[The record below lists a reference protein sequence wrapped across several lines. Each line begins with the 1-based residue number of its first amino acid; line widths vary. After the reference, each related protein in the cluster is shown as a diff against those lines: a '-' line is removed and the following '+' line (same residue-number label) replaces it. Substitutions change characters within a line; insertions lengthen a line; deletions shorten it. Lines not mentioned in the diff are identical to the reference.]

1 MNVLNKLT
9 KKNLLLNK
17 KRTIVT
23 IIGIMLS
30 TALVCAVAGLVTS
43 AQQTF
48 VNLIKNT
55 DGDYHISF
63 SNVPQEQQKYIIQN
77 NAVDSYYT
85 TKELGYSKFESIQNE
100 DKPYIYVVAMNENAF
115 EKGAYKLIEGRMAQN
130 ENEIVIPQ
138 HLIDNGRV
146 KINVGDKITLNI
158 GTRELMDGSKLNQK
172 NPYLASSSK
181 EYIYQETGKAGD
193 NEDYEEQIVDGQTKE
208 YTVVGIMK
216 RTNTGLEPYSAPGYT
231 AVTYS
236 NDEKNADGT
245 DKITSM
251 GTKLNTNAS
260 NEILSAEENEKS
272 VTADATIK
280 NSQTANFYVTLK
292 NPKEYENVKN
302 QIKNTI
308 EAETKNEIE
317 VEVNSDL
324 LRFEGVLSESTLG
337 VLYGIASVIIVIIIV
352 SSVFVIRNS
361 FSISVSEK
369 TKQYGMLAS
378 VGATKK
384 QIKRSVLLEGL
395 YIGIIAIPLGILLG
409 IVAIIILLW
418 IVNLLI
424 GDMMEGTEFVY
435 NVPGMAI
442 LISVVISGITIFLSC
457 LIPAIKASKIPPIEA
472 IRGTDD
478 IKIKTR
484 KIKTSK
490 LTKKLFGIGG
500 VIASKNLKRNRKK
513 YRTTVVSL
521 VVSISIFIAL
531 SSFLTYGQMMTGS
544 YYTDLSYNIAVNGGN
559 EALYEK
565 IATWSG
571 INSYSYSY
579 QTSAE
584 IDVNK
589 YGTDF
594 AKEELENKKQIY
606 EEDFP
611 ENVGKYEY
619 NTLGLTIVMV
629 NNDYFKSYVKSLGM
643 NEKDYSNIAIL
654 GDDMMHYLGQGK
666 SKVEH
671 YFNVK
676 AGESMEVTMDDE
688 QKQIKI
694 SKITTERPMG
704 YESCYTEGGY
714 LFVSE
719 DYPVVTKDKSELNS
733 GNLCI
738 DAQKPS
744 EIENKLTDLK
754 KEGEDFED
762 IMITNLAE
770 YADQQKRII
779 ILVSIFLYG
788 FIAVITLIGVTNIFN
803 TITTNMILRSKEFAN
818 LKSIGMTTKEFN
830 KMIRLESVMYGT
842 KSLLIGIPI
851 GLLGSYEIFKSFT
864 NSIDFGF
871 IIPWQAIIISVIFV
885 FIIVGLTMKYSLNKI
900 NKQNI
905 IETIRQDN
913 I

>member
-48 VNLIKNT
+48 VNLIKNS

-63 SNVPQEQQKYIIQN
+63 SNVPQEQQKYITQN

-85 TKELGYSKFESIQNE
+85 TKELGYSEFESIQNE
-100 DKPYIYVVAMNENAF
+100 DKPYIYVVSMNEKAF

-146 KINVGDKITLNI
+146 KINVGDKITLNV

-193 NEDYEEQIVDGQTKE
+193 NEDYEEQIVDGQEKE

-216 RTNTGLEPYSAPGYT
+216 RPNTGLEPYSAPGYT

-236 NDEKNADGT
+236 NEGGNIGNT
-245 DKITSM
+245 DKKVSKTS
-251 GTKLNTNAS
+251 
-260 NEILSAEENEKS
+260 
-272 VTADATIK
+272 
-280 NSQTANFYVTLK
+280 NFYVTLK

-317 VEVNSDL
+317 VEVNADL
-324 LRFEGVLSESTLG
+324 LRFEGVLNESTLG
-337 VLYGIASVIIVIIIV
+337 VLYGIASVIIVIIVV

-544 YYTDLSYNIAVNGGN
+544 YYTDLNYNIAVNGGN
-559 EALYEK
+559 ETLYEK
-565 IATWSG
+565 VATWSG

-629 NNDYFKSYVKSLGM
+629 NKDYFKSYVKSLGM

-704 YESCYTEGGY
+704 YEGCYTEGGY

>member
-48 VNLIKNT
+48 VNLIKNS
-55 DGDYHISF
+55 DGDYHISL
-63 SNVPQEQQKYIIQN
+63 SNVPQEQQKYITQN

-85 TKELGYSKFESIQNE
+85 TKELGYSEFESIQNE
-100 DKPYIYVVAMNENAF
+100 DKPYIYVVSMNENAF
-115 EKGAYKLIEGRMAQN
+115 EKGAYKLTEGRMAQN

-146 KINVGDKITLNI
+146 KINVGDKITLNV

-193 NEDYEEQIVDGQTKE
+193 NEDYEEQIVDGQKKE

-216 RTNTGLEPYSAPGYT
+216 RPNTGLEPYSAPGYT

-236 NDEKNADGT
+236 NEGGNIGNT
-245 DKITSM
+245 DKKVSKTS
-251 GTKLNTNAS
+251 
-260 NEILSAEENEKS
+260 
-272 VTADATIK
+272 
-280 NSQTANFYVTLK
+280 NFYVTLK

-513 YRTTVVSL
+513 YRTTIVSL

-544 YYTDLSYNIAVNGGN
+544 YYTDLNYNIAVNGGN

-584 IDVNK
+584 IDANK

-676 AGESMEVTMDDE
+676 AGDSMEVTMDDE

-719 DYPVVTKDKSELNS
+719 DYPVVTKDRSELNS

-830 KMIRLESVMYGT
+830 KMIKLESIMYGA

>member
-48 VNLIKNT
+48 VNLIKNS

-63 SNVPQEQQKYIIQN
+63 SNVPQEQQKYITQN

-85 TKELGYSKFESIQNE
+85 TKELGYSEFESIQNE
-100 DKPYIYVVAMNENAF
+100 DKPYIYVVSMNENAF
-115 EKGAYKLIEGRMAQN
+115 EKGAYKLTEGRMAQN

-146 KINVGDKITLNI
+146 KINVGDKITLNV

-193 NEDYEEQIVDGQTKE
+193 NEDYEEQIVDGQKKE

-216 RTNTGLEPYSAPGYT
+216 RPNTGLEPYSAPGYT

-236 NDEKNADGT
+236 NEGGNIGNT
-245 DKITSM
+245 DKKVSKTS
-251 GTKLNTNAS
+251 
-260 NEILSAEENEKS
+260 
-272 VTADATIK
+272 
-280 NSQTANFYVTLK
+280 NFYVTLK

-579 QTSAE
+579 QTSAV

>member
-48 VNLIKNT
+48 VNLIKNS

-115 EKGAYKLIEGRMAQN
+115 EKGAYKLAEGRMAQN

-146 KINVGDKITLNI
+146 KINVGDKITLNV

-193 NEDYEEQIVDGQTKE
+193 SEDYEEQIVDGQTKE

-216 RTNTGLEPYSAPGYT
+216 RPNTGLEPYSAPGYT
-231 AVTYS
+231 AVTYL
-236 NDEKNADGT
+236 NEGGNIGNT
-245 DKITSM
+245 DKKVSKTF
-251 GTKLNTNAS
+251 
-260 NEILSAEENEKS
+260 
-272 VTADATIK
+272 
-280 NSQTANFYVTLK
+280 NFYVTLK
-292 NPKEYENVKN
+292 NPKEYENVMN

-308 EAETKNEIE
+308 ETENESEIE
-317 VEVNSDL
+317 VEANVDL

-337 VLYGIASVIIVIIIV
+337 VLYGIASVIIVIIVV

-544 YYTDLSYNIAVNGGN
+544 YYTDLNYNITVHGGN

-611 ENVGKYEY
+611 EDVGKYEY

-654 GDDMMHYLGQGK
+654 GDDMIHYLGQGK

-676 AGESMEVTMDDE
+676 AGDSMEVTMDDE

-733 GNLCI
+733 GSLCI

-754 KEGEDFED
+754 KESEEFEN
-762 IMITNLAE
+762 IMVTNLAE
-770 YADQQKRII
+770 YADQEKRII

-830 KMIRLESVMYGT
+830 KMIKLESIMYGA

-851 GLLGSYEIFKSFT
+851 GLFGSYEIFKSFT

-871 IIPWQAIIISVIFV
+871 IIPWQAIIISVVFV

>member
-17 KRTIVT
+17 KRTVVT

-63 SNVPQEQQKYIIQN
+63 SNVPQEQQKYITQN

-85 TKELGYSKFESIQNE
+85 TKELGYSRFESIQNE
-100 DKPYIYVVAMNENAF
+100 DKPYIYVVSMNENAF

-146 KINVGDKITLNI
+146 KINVGDKITLNV
-158 GTRELMDGSKLNQK
+158 GTRKLMDGSKLNQK

-216 RTNTGLEPYSAPGYT
+216 RPNTGVEPYTAPGYT

-236 NDEKNADGT
+236 NDDKNVGNAEKTVLAN
-245 DKITSM
+245 
-251 GTKLNTNAS
+251 TK
-260 NEILSAEENEKS
+260 SA
-272 VTADATIK
+272 TTI
-280 NSQTANFYVTLK
+280 ANFYVTLK
-292 NPKEYENVKN
+292 NPKEYENVMN

-308 EAETKNEIE
+308 ETENESEIE
-317 VEVNSDL
+317 VEANVDL

-337 VLYGIASVIIVIIIV
+337 VLYGIASVIIVIIVV

-544 YYTDLSYNIAVNGGN
+544 YYTDLNYNITVHGGN

-611 ENVGKYEY
+611 EDVGKYEY

-654 GDDMMHYLGQGK
+654 GDDMIHYLGQGK

-676 AGESMEVTMDDE
+676 AGDSMEVTMDDE

-733 GNLCI
+733 GSLCI

-754 KEGEDFED
+754 KESEEFEN
-762 IMITNLAE
+762 IMVTNLAE
-770 YADQQKRII
+770 YADQEKRII

-830 KMIRLESVMYGT
+830 KMIKLESIMYGA

-851 GLLGSYEIFKSFT
+851 GLFGSYEIFKSFT

-871 IIPWQAIIISVIFV
+871 IVPWQAIIISVIFV

>member
-48 VNLIKNT
+48 VNLIKNS

-115 EKGAYKLIEGRMAQN
+115 EKGAYKLAEGRMAQN

-146 KINVGDKITLNI
+146 KINVGDKITLNV

-193 NEDYEEQIVDGQTKE
+193 NEDYEEQIVDGQKKE

-216 RTNTGLEPYSAPGYT
+216 RPGVEPYSAPGYT

-236 NDEKNADGT
+236 NEEKIAGGT
-245 DKITSM
+245 EKITST
-251 GTKLNTNAS
+251 GTKLNTNTS
-260 NEILSAEENEKS
+260 DETLLTGENVKS
-272 VTADATIK
+272 DTANTTTKATAI
-280 NSQTANFYVTLK
+280 ANFYVTLK
-292 NPKEYENVKN
+292 NPKEYENVMN

-308 EAETKNEIE
+308 EAETDSEIE
-317 VEVNSDL
+317 VDINKDL

-337 VLYGIASVIIVIIIV
+337 VLYGIASVIIVIIVV

-457 LIPAIKASKIPPIEA
+457 LIPAIKASRIPPIEA

-544 YYTDLSYNIAVNGGN
+544 YYTDLSYNIAINGGN
-559 EALYEK
+559 ETLYEK
-565 IATWSG
+565 VATWSG
-571 INSYSYSY
+571 IKSYSYSY

-611 ENVGKYEY
+611 EDVGKYEY

-676 AGESMEVTMDDE
+676 AGDSMEVTMDDE

-719 DYPVVTKDKSELNS
+719 DYSVVTKDKSELNS
-733 GNLCI
+733 GSLCI

-754 KEGEDFED
+754 KEGEEFED

-830 KMIRLESVMYGT
+830 KMIKLESIMYGA

-851 GLLGSYEIFKSFT
+851 GLFGSYEIFKSFT

-871 IIPWQAIIISVIFV
+871 IVPWQAIIISVVFV

>member
-17 KRTIVT
+17 KRTVVT

-48 VNLIKNT
+48 VNLIKNS

-63 SNVPQEQQKYIIQN
+63 SNVPQEQQKYITQN

-85 TKELGYSKFESIQNE
+85 TKELGYSEFESIQNE
-100 DKPYIYVVAMNENAF
+100 DKPYIYVVSMNENAF

-146 KINVGDKITLNI
+146 KINVGDKITLNV

-193 NEDYEEQIVDGQTKE
+193 NEDYEEQIVDGQKKE

-216 RTNTGLEPYSAPGYT
+216 RPNTGLEPYSAPGYT

-245 DKITSM
+245 DKITSI

-317 VEVNSDL
+317 VEVNADL

>member
-63 SNVPQEQQKYIIQN
+63 SNVPQEQQKYITQN
-77 NAVDSYYT
+77 NAVDSYYV

-100 DKPYIYVVAMNENAF
+100 DKPYIYVVSMNENAF

-146 KINVGDKITLNI
+146 KINVGDKITLNV

-193 NEDYEEQIVDGQTKE
+193 SEDYEEQIVDGQTKE

-216 RTNTGLEPYSAPGYT
+216 RPNTGLEPYSAPGYT
-231 AVTYS
+231 AVTYL
-236 NDEKNADGT
+236 NEGGNIGNT
-245 DKITSM
+245 DKKVSKTF
-251 GTKLNTNAS
+251 
-260 NEILSAEENEKS
+260 
-272 VTADATIK
+272 
-280 NSQTANFYVTLK
+280 NFYVTLK
-292 NPKEYENVKN
+292 NPKEYENVMN

-308 EAETKNEIE
+308 ETENESEIE
-317 VEVNSDL
+317 VEANVDL

-337 VLYGIASVIIVIIIV
+337 VLYGIASVIIVIIVV

-544 YYTDLSYNIAVNGGN
+544 YYTDLNYNITVHGGN

-629 NNDYFKSYVKSLGM
+629 NNDYFKSYVKRLGM

-733 GNLCI
+733 GSLCI

-754 KEGEDFED
+754 KESEEFEN
-762 IMITNLAE
+762 IMVTNLAE
-770 YADQQKRII
+770 YADQEKRII

-830 KMIRLESVMYGT
+830 KMIKLESIMYGA

-851 GLLGSYEIFKSFT
+851 GLFGSYEIFKSFT

-871 IIPWQAIIISVIFV
+871 IVPWQAIIISVVFV

>member
-17 KRTIVT
+17 KRTVVT

-48 VNLIKNT
+48 VNIIKNT

-115 EKGAYKLIEGRMAQN
+115 DKGAYKLTEGRMAQN

-138 HLIDNGRV
+138 HLIDNGRA
-146 KINVGDKITLNI
+146 KINVGDKITLNV

-181 EYIYQETGKAGD
+181 EYIYQETGKAVD
-193 NEDYEEQIVDGQTKE
+193 NEDYEEQIVNGQKKE

-216 RTNTGLEPYSAPGYT
+216 RPGVEPYSAPGYT

-236 NDEKNADGT
+236 NDGKNVGNAEKTVLAN
-245 DKITSM
+245 
-251 GTKLNTNAS
+251 TK
-260 NEILSAEENEKS
+260 SA
-272 VTADATIK
+272 TTI
-280 NSQTANFYVTLK
+280 ANFYVTLK

-418 IVNLLI
+418 IVNLLLV
-424 GDMMEGTEFVY
+424 DMMEGTSFVY
-435 NVPGMAI
+435 DVPVAAI
-442 LISVVISGITIFLSC
+442 LISIAISTVTIFLSC

-611 ENVGKYEY
+611 EDVGKYEY

-719 DYPVVTKDKSELNS
+719 DYSVVTKDKSELNS

-830 KMIRLESVMYGT
+830 KMIKLESIMYGA

>member
-17 KRTIVT
+17 KRTVVT

-48 VNLIKNT
+48 VNLIKNS

-63 SNVPQEQQKYIIQN
+63 SNVPQEQQKYITQN

-146 KINVGDKITLNI
+146 KINVGDKITLNV

-236 NDEKNADGT
+236 NEGGNIGNT
-245 DKITSM
+245 DKKVSKTS
-251 GTKLNTNAS
+251 
-260 NEILSAEENEKS
+260 
-272 VTADATIK
+272 
-280 NSQTANFYVTLK
+280 NFYVTLK

-317 VEVNSDL
+317 VEVNADL
-324 LRFEGVLSESTLG
+324 LRFEGVLSESILG
-337 VLYGIASVIIVIIIV
+337 VLYRIAGVIIVIIVV

-395 YIGIIAIPLGILLG
+395 YIGIVAIPLGILLG

-418 IVNLLI
+418 IVNLLM

-500 VIASKNLKRNRKK
+500 VIARKNLKRNRKK

-611 ENVGKYEY
+611 EDVGKYEY

-754 KEGEDFED
+754 KESEEFEN
-762 IMITNLAE
+762 IMVTNLAE

-830 KMIRLESVMYGT
+830 KMIKLESIMYGA

-851 GLLGSYEIFKSFT
+851 GLLGSYAIFKSFT

>member
-17 KRTIVT
+17 KRTVVT

-48 VNLIKNT
+48 VNLIKNN

-77 NAVDSYYT
+77 NAVDSYYV

-100 DKPYIYVVAMNENAF
+100 DKPYIYVVSMNENAF

-146 KINVGDKITLNI
+146 KINVGDKITLNV

-193 NEDYEEQIVDGQTKE
+193 NEDYEEQIVDGQKKE
-208 YTVVGIMK
+208 YTVVGIMQ
-216 RTNTGLEPYSAPGYT
+216 RPNTGVEPYTAPGYT

-245 DKITSM
+245 DKITSI

-292 NPKEYENVKN
+292 NPKEYENVIN
-302 QIKNTI
+302 QIKNTM
-308 EAETKNEIE
+308 EAETDSEIE
-317 VEVNSDL
+317 VYINEDL

-395 YIGIIAIPLGILLG
+395 YIGIVAIPLGILLG

-500 VIASKNLKRNRKK
+500 VIARKNLKRNRK
-513 YRTTVVSL
+513 
-521 VVSISIFIAL
+521 
-531 SSFLTYGQMMTGS
+531 
-544 YYTDLSYNIAVNGGN
+544 
-559 EALYEK
+559 
-565 IATWSG
+565 
-571 INSYSYSY
+571 
-579 QTSAE
+579 
-584 IDVNK
+584 
-589 YGTDF
+589 
-594 AKEELENKKQIY
+594 
-606 EEDFP
+606 
-611 ENVGKYEY
+611 
-619 NTLGLTIVMV
+619 NT
-629 NNDYFKSYVKSLGM
+629 
-643 NEKDYSNIAIL
+643 
-654 GDDMMHYLGQGK
+654 
-666 SKVEH
+666 
-671 YFNVK
+671 
-676 AGESMEVTMDDE
+676 E
-688 QKQIKI
+688 QQ
-694 SKITTERPMG
+694 
-704 YESCYTEGGY
+704 
-714 LFVSE
+714 
-719 DYPVVTKDKSELNS
+719 
-733 GNLCI
+733 
-738 DAQKPS
+738 
-744 EIENKLTDLK
+744 
-754 KEGEDFED
+754 
-762 IMITNLAE
+762 
-770 YADQQKRII
+770 
-779 ILVSIFLYG
+779 
-788 FIAVITLIGVTNIFN
+788 
-803 TITTNMILRSKEFAN
+803 
-818 LKSIGMTTKEFN
+818 
-830 KMIRLESVMYGT
+830 
-842 KSLLIGIPI
+842 
-851 GLLGSYEIFKSFT
+851 
-864 NSIDFGF
+864 
-871 IIPWQAIIISVIFV
+871 
-885 FIIVGLTMKYSLNKI
+885 
-900 NKQNI
+900 
-905 IETIRQDN
+905 
-913 I
+913 

>member
-17 KRTIVT
+17 KRTVVT

-77 NAVDSYYT
+77 NAVDSYYV

-100 DKPYIYVVAMNENAF
+100 DKPYIYVVSMNENAF

-146 KINVGDKITLNI
+146 KINVGDKITLNV

-193 NEDYEEQIVDGQTKE
+193 NEDYEEQIVDGQEKE

-216 RTNTGLEPYSAPGYT
+216 RPNTGLEPYSAPGYT

-236 NDEKNADGT
+236 NEGGNIGNT
-245 DKITSM
+245 DKKVS
-251 GTKLNTNAS
+251 K
-260 NEILSAEENEKS
+260 
-272 VTADATIK
+272 
-280 NSQTANFYVTLK
+280 TANFYVTQK
-292 NPKEYENVKN
+292 NPKEYENVIN
-302 QIKNTI
+302 QIKNTM
-308 EAETKNEIE
+308 EAETDSEIE
-317 VEVNSDL
+317 VDINEDL

-395 YIGIIAIPLGILLG
+395 YIGIVAIPLGILLG

-500 VIASKNLKRNRKK
+500 VIARKNLKRNRKK

-565 IATWSG
+565 VATWSG
-571 INSYSYSY
+571 IKSYSYSY

-676 AGESMEVTMDDE
+676 AGEVMEATMDDE

-719 DYPVVTKDKSELNS
+719 DYPVVTKDRSELNS
-733 GNLCI
+733 GSLCI

-754 KEGEDFED
+754 KESEEFEN
-762 IMITNLAE
+762 IMVTNLAE
-770 YADQQKRII
+770 YADQQRRII

-830 KMIRLESVMYGT
+830 KMIKLESIMYGA

-851 GLLGSYEIFKSFT
+851 GLLGSYAIFKSFT

-871 IIPWQAIIISVIFV
+871 IVPWQAIIISVIFV

>member
-63 SNVPQEQQKYIIQN
+63 SNVPQEQQKYITQN
-77 NAVDSYYT
+77 NAVDSYYV

-100 DKPYIYVVAMNENAF
+100 DKPYIYVVSMNENAF

-146 KINVGDKITLNI
+146 KINVGDKITLNV

-193 NEDYEEQIVDGQTKE
+193 SEDYEEQIVDGQTKE

-216 RTNTGLEPYSAPGYT
+216 RPNTGLEPYSAPGYT

-236 NDEKNADGT
+236 NEGGNIGNT
-245 DKITSM
+245 DKKVSKTF
-251 GTKLNTNAS
+251 
-260 NEILSAEENEKS
+260 
-272 VTADATIK
+272 
-280 NSQTANFYVTLK
+280 NFYVTLK
-292 NPKEYENVKN
+292 NPKEYENVMN

-308 EAETKNEIE
+308 ETENESEIE
-317 VEVNSDL
+317 VEANVDL

-337 VLYGIASVIIVIIIV
+337 VLYGIASVIIVIIVV

-544 YYTDLSYNIAVNGGN
+544 YYTDLNYNITVHGGN

-611 ENVGKYEY
+611 EDVGKYEY

-654 GDDMMHYLGQGK
+654 GDDMIHYLGQGK

-676 AGESMEVTMDDE
+676 AGDSMEVTMDDE

-733 GNLCI
+733 GSLCI

-754 KEGEDFED
+754 KESEEFEN
-762 IMITNLAE
+762 IMVTNLAE
-770 YADQQKRII
+770 YADQEKRII

-830 KMIRLESVMYGT
+830 KMIKLESIMYGA

-851 GLLGSYEIFKSFT
+851 GLFGSYEIFKSFT

-871 IIPWQAIIISVIFV
+871 IVPWQAIIISVVFV

>member
-17 KRTIVT
+17 KRTVVT

-77 NAVDSYYT
+77 NAVDSYYV

-146 KINVGDKITLNI
+146 KINVGDKITLNV

-193 NEDYEEQIVDGQTKE
+193 NEDYEEQIVNGQKKE

-216 RTNTGLEPYSAPGYT
+216 RPGVEPYSAPGYT

-236 NDEKNADGT
+236 NDGKNVGNAEKTVLAN
-245 DKITSM
+245 
-251 GTKLNTNAS
+251 TK
-260 NEILSAEENEKS
+260 SA
-272 VTADATIK
+272 TTI
-280 NSQTANFYVTLK
+280 ANFYVTLK

-317 VEVNSDL
+317 VEVNADL
-324 LRFEGVLSESTLG
+324 LRFEGVLSESILG
-337 VLYGIASVIIVIIIV
+337 VLYRIAGVIIVIIVV

-384 QIKRSVLLEGL
+384 QIKRSVLQEGL
-395 YIGIIAIPLGILLG
+395 YIGIVAIPLGILLG

-418 IVNLLI
+418 IVNLLM
-424 GDMMEGTEFVY
+424 GDMKEGTEFVY

-478 IKIKTR
+478 IKIKAR
-484 KIKTSK
+484 KVKTSK

-544 YYTDLSYNIAVNGGN
+544 YYTDLSYNIAINGGN
-559 EALYEK
+559 ETLYEK
-565 IATWSG
+565 VATWSG
-571 INSYSYSY
+571 IKSYSYSY

-611 ENVGKYEY
+611 EDVGKYEY

-654 GDDMMHYLGQGK
+654 GDDMIHYLGQGK

-676 AGESMEVTMDDE
+676 AGDSMEVTMDNE

-719 DYPVVTKDKSELNS
+719 DYPIVTKDKSELNS

-754 KEGEDFED
+754 KEGEEFED

-830 KMIRLESVMYGT
+830 KMIKLESIMYGT

-851 GLLGSYEIFKSFT
+851 GLFGSYEIFKSFT

-871 IIPWQAIIISVIFV
+871 IVPWQAIIISVVFV

>member
-63 SNVPQEQQKYIIQN
+63 SNVPQEQQKYITQN

-85 TKELGYSKFESIQNE
+85 TKELGYSRFESIQNE
-100 DKPYIYVVAMNENAF
+100 DKPYIYVVSMNENAF

-146 KINVGDKITLNI
+146 KINVGDKITLNV
-158 GTRELMDGSKLNQK
+158 GTRKLMDGSKLNQK

-216 RTNTGLEPYSAPGYT
+216 RPNTGVEPYTAPGYT

-236 NDEKNADGT
+236 NDDKNVGNAEKTVLAN
-245 DKITSM
+245 
-251 GTKLNTNAS
+251 TK
-260 NEILSAEENEKS
+260 SA
-272 VTADATIK
+272 TTI
-280 NSQTANFYVTLK
+280 ANFYVTLK

-317 VEVNSDL
+317 VEVNADL

-337 VLYGIASVIIVIIIV
+337 VLYGIASVIIVIIVV

-424 GDMMEGTEFVY
+424 GNMMEGTEFVY

-478 IKIKTR
+478 IKIKAR
-484 KIKTSK
+484 KVKTSK

-544 YYTDLSYNIAVNGGN
+544 YYTDLNYNIAVNGGN
-559 EALYEK
+559 EALYAK
-565 IATWSG
+565 VATWSG

-584 IDVNK
+584 IDANK

-606 EEDFP
+606 EKDFP
-611 ENVGKYEY
+611 EDVGKYED
-619 NTLGLTIVMV
+619 NTLGLTIIMF
-629 NNDYFKSYVKSLGM
+629 NKDYFKSYVKSLGM

-654 GDDMMHYLGQGK
+654 GDDMMHYVGKGK

-676 AGESMEVTMDDE
+676 AGEVMEATMDDE

-704 YESCYTEGGY
+704 YESCYTKGGY

-719 DYPVVTKDKSELNS
+719 DYPLVTKDKSELNS

-738 DAQKPS
+738 EAQKPS

-754 KEGEDFED
+754 KESEEFEN
-762 IMITNLAE
+762 IMVTNLAE
-770 YADQQKRII
+770 YADQEKRII

-830 KMIRLESVMYGT
+830 KMIKLESIMYGT

-851 GLLGSYEIFKSFT
+851 GLFGSYEIFKSFT

-871 IIPWQAIIISVIFV
+871 IVPWQAIIISVVFV

>member
-48 VNLIKNT
+48 VNLIKNS

-63 SNVPQEQQKYIIQN
+63 SNVPQEQQKYITQN

-85 TKELGYSKFESIQNE
+85 TKELGYSEFESIQNE
-100 DKPYIYVVAMNENAF
+100 DKPYIYVVSMNEKAF

-146 KINVGDKITLNI
+146 KINVGDKITLNV

-181 EYIYQETGKAGD
+181 EYIYQETGRARD
-193 NEDYEEQIVDGQTKE
+193 NEDYEEQIVDGQKKE

-216 RTNTGLEPYSAPGYT
+216 RPNTGVEPYTAPGYM

-236 NDEKNADGT
+236 NEGGNIGNT
-245 DKITSM
+245 DKKVSKTS
-251 GTKLNTNAS
+251 
-260 NEILSAEENEKS
+260 
-272 VTADATIK
+272 
-280 NSQTANFYVTLK
+280 NFYVTLK

-579 QTSAE
+579 QTSAV

-611 ENVGKYEY
+611 EDVGKYEY

-629 NNDYFKSYVKSLGM
+629 NNDYFKSYVKSLEM

>member
-1 MNVLNKLT
+1 
-9 KKNLLLNK
+9 
-17 KRTIVT
+17 
-23 IIGIMLS
+23 
-30 TALVCAVAGLVTS
+30 
-43 AQQTF
+43 
-48 VNLIKNT
+48 
-55 DGDYHISF
+55 
-63 SNVPQEQQKYIIQN
+63 
-77 NAVDSYYT
+77 
-85 TKELGYSKFESIQNE
+85 
-100 DKPYIYVVAMNENAF
+100 
-115 EKGAYKLIEGRMAQN
+115 
-130 ENEIVIPQ
+130 
-138 HLIDNGRV
+138 
-146 KINVGDKITLNI
+146 
-158 GTRELMDGSKLNQK
+158 
-172 NPYLASSSK
+172 
-181 EYIYQETGKAGD
+181 
-193 NEDYEEQIVDGQTKE
+193 
-208 YTVVGIMK
+208 
-216 RTNTGLEPYSAPGYT
+216 
-231 AVTYS
+231 
-236 NDEKNADGT
+236 
-245 DKITSM
+245 
-251 GTKLNTNAS
+251 
-260 NEILSAEENEKS
+260 
-272 VTADATIK
+272 
-280 NSQTANFYVTLK
+280 
-292 NPKEYENVKN
+292 
-302 QIKNTI
+302 
-308 EAETKNEIE
+308 
-317 VEVNSDL
+317 
-324 LRFEGVLSESTLG
+324 
-337 VLYGIASVIIVIIIV
+337 
-352 SSVFVIRNS
+352 
-361 FSISVSEK
+361 
-369 TKQYGMLAS
+369 
-378 VGATKK
+378 
-384 QIKRSVLLEGL
+384 
-395 YIGIIAIPLGILLG
+395 
-409 IVAIIILLW
+409 
-418 IVNLLI
+418 
-424 GDMMEGTEFVY
+424 MMEGTSFVY
-435 NVPGMAI
+435 DVPVATI
-442 LISVVISGITIFLSC
+442 LISIAISTVTIFLSC

-594 AKEELENKKQIY
+594 AKEELENKKQIH

-611 ENVGKYEY
+611 EDVGKYEY

-676 AGESMEVTMDDE
+676 AGDSMEATMDDE

-719 DYPVVTKDKSELNS
+719 DYSVVTKDKSELNS
-733 GNLCI
+733 GSLCI

-754 KEGEDFED
+754 KESEEFEN
-762 IMITNLAE
+762 IMVTNLAE
-770 YADQQKRII
+770 YAEQQKRII

-830 KMIRLESVMYGT
+830 KMIKLESIMYGA

>member
-48 VNLIKNT
+48 VNLIKNS

-63 SNVPQEQQKYIIQN
+63 SNVPQEQQKYITQN

-85 TKELGYSKFESIQNE
+85 TKELGYSEFESIQNE
-100 DKPYIYVVAMNENAF
+100 DKPYIYVVSMNEKAF

-146 KINVGDKITLNI
+146 KINVGDKITLNV

-181 EYIYQETGKAGD
+181 EYIYQETGRARD
-193 NEDYEEQIVDGQTKE
+193 NEDYEEQIVDGQKKE

-216 RTNTGLEPYSAPGYT
+216 RPNTGVEPYTAPGYM

-236 NDEKNADGT
+236 NEGGNIGNT
-245 DKITSM
+245 DKKVSKTS
-251 GTKLNTNAS
+251 
-260 NEILSAEENEKS
+260 
-272 VTADATIK
+272 
-280 NSQTANFYVTLK
+280 NFYVTLK

-579 QTSAE
+579 QTSAV

-611 ENVGKYEY
+611 EDVGKYEY

-762 IMITNLAE
+762 IMITNLAQF
-770 YADQQKRII
+770 ADQQKRII

>member
-17 KRTIVT
+17 KRTVVT

-63 SNVPQEQQKYIIQN
+63 SNVPQEQQKYITQN

-85 TKELGYSKFESIQNE
+85 TKELGYSRFESIQNE
-100 DKPYIYVVAMNENAF
+100 DKPYIYVVSMNENAF

-146 KINVGDKITLNI
+146 KINVGDKITLNV
-158 GTRELMDGSKLNQK
+158 GTRKLMDGSKLNQK

-216 RTNTGLEPYSAPGYT
+216 RPNTGVEPYTAPGYT

-236 NDEKNADGT
+236 NDDKNVGNAEKTVLAN
-245 DKITSM
+245 
-251 GTKLNTNAS
+251 TK
-260 NEILSAEENEKS
+260 SA
-272 VTADATIK
+272 TTI
-280 NSQTANFYVTLK
+280 ANFYVTLK
-292 NPKEYENVKN
+292 NPKEYENVMN

-308 EAETKNEIE
+308 ETENESEIE
-317 VEVNSDL
+317 VEANVDL

-337 VLYGIASVIIVIIIV
+337 VLYGIASVIIVIIVV

-418 IVNLLI
+418 IVNLLM

-442 LISVVISGITIFLSC
+442 LISIAISGITIFLSC
-457 LIPAIKASKIPPIEA
+457 LIPAIKASRIPPIEA

-478 IKIKTR
+478 IKIKAR
-484 KIKTSK
+484 KVKTSK

-531 SSFLTYGQMMTGS
+531 SSFLTYGQMITGS
-544 YYTDLSYNIAVNGGN
+544 YYTDLNYNIAVNGGN

-611 ENVGKYEY
+611 EDVGKYEY

-738 DAQKPS
+738 EAQKPS

-754 KEGEDFED
+754 KESEEFEN
-762 IMITNLAE
+762 IMITNLDQ
-770 YADQQKRII
+770 YADQQRRII
-779 ILVSIFLYG
+779 VLVSIFLYG

-830 KMIRLESVMYGT
+830 KMIKLESIMYGA

-851 GLLGSYEIFKSFT
+851 GLFGSYEIFKSFT

-871 IIPWQAIIISVIFV
+871 IVPWQAIIISVVFV

>member
-48 VNLIKNT
+48 VNLIKNS

-63 SNVPQEQQKYIIQN
+63 SNVPQEQQKYITQN

-85 TKELGYSKFESIQNE
+85 TKELGYSEFESIQNE
-100 DKPYIYVVAMNENAF
+100 DKPYIYVVSMNEKAF

-146 KINVGDKITLNI
+146 KINVGDKITLNV

-193 NEDYEEQIVDGQTKE
+193 NEDYEEQIVDGQEKE

-216 RTNTGLEPYSAPGYT
+216 RPNTGLEPYSAPGYT

-236 NDEKNADGT
+236 NEGGNIGNT
-245 DKITSM
+245 DKKVSKTS
-251 GTKLNTNAS
+251 
-260 NEILSAEENEKS
+260 
-272 VTADATIK
+272 
-280 NSQTANFYVTLK
+280 NFYVTLK

-317 VEVNSDL
+317 VEVNADL

-337 VLYGIASVIIVIIIV
+337 VLYGIASVIIVIIVV

-544 YYTDLSYNIAVNGGN
+544 YYTDLNYNIAVNGGN
-559 EALYEK
+559 ETLYEK
-565 IATWSG
+565 VATWSG

-629 NNDYFKSYVKSLGM
+629 NKDYFKSYVKSLGM

-704 YESCYTEGGY
+704 YEGCYTEGGY

>member
-17 KRTIVT
+17 KRTVVT

-48 VNLIKNT
+48 VNLIKNS

-63 SNVPQEQQKYIIQN
+63 SNVPQEQQKYITQN

-146 KINVGDKITLNI
+146 KINMGDKITLHV

-193 NEDYEEQIVDGQTKE
+193 NEDYEEQIVDGQKKE

-216 RTNTGLEPYSAPGYT
+216 RPNTGVEPYTAPGYM

-236 NDEKNADGT
+236 NEGGNIGNT
-245 DKITSM
+245 DKKVSKTS
-251 GTKLNTNAS
+251 
-260 NEILSAEENEKS
+260 
-272 VTADATIK
+272 
-280 NSQTANFYVTLK
+280 NFYVTLK

-317 VEVNSDL
+317 VEVNADL

-606 EEDFP
+606 EEDFQ

>member
-17 KRTIVT
+17 KRTVVT

-48 VNLIKNT
+48 VNIIKNT

-115 EKGAYKLIEGRMAQN
+115 DKGAYKLTEGRMAQN

-138 HLIDNGRV
+138 HLIDNGRA
-146 KINVGDKITLNI
+146 KINVGDKITLNV

-181 EYIYQETGKAGD
+181 EYIYQETGKAVD
-193 NEDYEEQIVDGQTKE
+193 NEDYEEQIVNGQKKE

-216 RTNTGLEPYSAPGYT
+216 RPGVEPYSAPGYT

-236 NDEKNADGT
+236 NDGKNVGNAEKTVLAN
-245 DKITSM
+245 
-251 GTKLNTNAS
+251 TK
-260 NEILSAEENEKS
+260 SA
-272 VTADATIK
+272 TTI
-280 NSQTANFYVTLK
+280 ANFYVTLK

-418 IVNLLI
+418 IVNLLLV
-424 GDMMEGTEFVY
+424 DMMEGTSFVY
-435 NVPGMAI
+435 DVPVAAI
-442 LISVVISGITIFLSC
+442 LISIAISTVTIFLSC

-579 QTSAE
+579 QTSAV

-594 AKEELENKKQIY
+594 AKEELENKKQIH

-611 ENVGKYEY
+611 EDVGKYEY

-676 AGESMEVTMDDE
+676 AGEVMEATMDDE

-704 YESCYTEGGY
+704 YEGCYTEGGY

-871 IIPWQAIIISVIFV
+871 IIPWHAIIISVIFV

>member
-9 KKNLLLNK
+9 KKNLFLNK

-63 SNVPQEQQKYIIQN
+63 SNVPQEQQKYITQN
-77 NAVDSYYT
+77 NAVDSYYI

-115 EKGAYKLIEGRMAQN
+115 DKGAYKLTEGRMAQN

-146 KINVGDKITLNI
+146 KINVGDKITLNV

-193 NEDYEEQIVDGQTKE
+193 NEDYEEQIVDGQKKE

-216 RTNTGLEPYSAPGYT
+216 RPGVEPYSAPGYT

-236 NDEKNADGT
+236 NDGKNVGNAKKT
-245 DKITSM
+245 VLAN
-251 GTKLNTNAS
+251 TK
-260 NEILSAEENEKS
+260 SA
-272 VTADATIK
+272 TT
-280 NSQTANFYVTLK
+280 TANFYVTLK

-308 EAETKNEIE
+308 EAETDSEIE
-317 VEVNSDL
+317 VDINKDL
-324 LRFEGVLSESTLG
+324 LRFEGVLSESILG
-337 VLYGIASVIIVIIIV
+337 VLYRIAGVIIVIIVV

-384 QIKRSVLLEGL
+384 QIKRSVLQEGL
-395 YIGIIAIPLGILLG
+395 YIGIVAIPLGILLG

-418 IVNLLI
+418 IVNLLM
-424 GDMMEGTEFVY
+424 GDMKEGTEFVY

-457 LIPAIKASKIPPIEA
+457 LIPAIKASRIPPIEA

-531 SSFLTYGQMMTGS
+531 SSFLTYGQMITGS
-544 YYTDLSYNIAVNGGN
+544 YYTDLNYNITVHGGN

-584 IDVNK
+584 IDVQK

-611 ENVGKYEY
+611 EDVGKYEY

-654 GDDMMHYLGQGK
+654 GDDMIHYLGQGK

-676 AGESMEVTMDDE
+676 AGDSMEVTMDDE

-754 KEGEDFED
+754 KEGEEFED

-830 KMIRLESVMYGT
+830 KMIKLESIMYGA

-851 GLLGSYEIFKSFT
+851 GLFGSYEIFKSFT

-871 IIPWQAIIISVIFV
+871 IVPWQAIIISVIFV

>member
-63 SNVPQEQQKYIIQN
+63 SNVPQEQQKYITQN

-85 TKELGYSKFESIQNE
+85 TKELGYSRFESIQNE
-100 DKPYIYVVAMNENAF
+100 DKPYIYVVSMNENAF

-146 KINVGDKITLNI
+146 KINVGDKITLNV

-193 NEDYEEQIVDGQTKE
+193 SEDYEEQIVDGQTKE

-216 RTNTGLEPYSAPGYT
+216 RPNTGLEPYSAPGYT

-236 NDEKNADGT
+236 NEGGNIGNT
-245 DKITSM
+245 DKKVSKTF
-251 GTKLNTNAS
+251 
-260 NEILSAEENEKS
+260 
-272 VTADATIK
+272 
-280 NSQTANFYVTLK
+280 NFYVTLK
-292 NPKEYENVKN
+292 NPKEYENVMN

-308 EAETKNEIE
+308 ETENESEIE
-317 VEVNSDL
+317 VEANVDL

-337 VLYGIASVIIVIIIV
+337 VLYGIASVIIVIIVV

-544 YYTDLSYNIAVNGGN
+544 YYTDLNYNITVHGGN

-611 ENVGKYEY
+611 EDVGKYEY

-654 GDDMMHYLGQGK
+654 GDDMIHYLGQGK

-676 AGESMEVTMDDE
+676 AGDSMEVTMDDE

-733 GNLCI
+733 GSLCI

-754 KEGEDFED
+754 KESEEFEN
-762 IMITNLAE
+762 IMVTNLAE
-770 YADQQKRII
+770 YADQEKRII

-830 KMIRLESVMYGT
+830 KMIKLESIMYGA

-851 GLLGSYEIFKSFT
+851 GLFGSYEIFKSFT

-871 IIPWQAIIISVIFV
+871 IVPWQAIIISVVFV

>member
-17 KRTIVT
+17 KRTVVT

-48 VNLIKNT
+48 VNLIKNS

-63 SNVPQEQQKYIIQN
+63 SNVPQEQQKYITQN

-146 KINVGDKITLNI
+146 KINMGDKITLHV

-193 NEDYEEQIVDGQTKE
+193 NEDYEEQIVDGQKKE

-216 RTNTGLEPYSAPGYT
+216 RPNTGVEPYTAPGYT

-245 DKITSM
+245 DKITSI

-317 VEVNSDL
+317 VEVNADL

-369 TKQYGMLAS
+369 TKQH
-378 VGATKK
+378 
-384 QIKRSVLLEGL
+384 LLEQL
-395 YIGIIAIPLGILLG
+395 
-409 IVAIIILLW
+409 
-418 IVNLLI
+418 
-424 GDMMEGTEFVY
+424 
-435 NVPGMAI
+435 
-442 LISVVISGITIFLSC
+442 
-457 LIPAIKASKIPPIEA
+457 
-472 IRGTDD
+472 
-478 IKIKTR
+478 
-484 KIKTSK
+484 
-490 LTKKLFGIGG
+490 
-500 VIASKNLKRNRKK
+500 KNK
-513 YRTTVVSL
+513 
-521 VVSISIFIAL
+521 
-531 SSFLTYGQMMTGS
+531 
-544 YYTDLSYNIAVNGGN
+544 
-559 EALYEK
+559 
-565 IATWSG
+565 
-571 INSYSYSY
+571 
-579 QTSAE
+579 
-584 IDVNK
+584 
-589 YGTDF
+589 
-594 AKEELENKKQIY
+594 
-606 EEDFP
+606 
-611 ENVGKYEY
+611 
-619 NTLGLTIVMV
+619 
-629 NNDYFKSYVKSLGM
+629 
-643 NEKDYSNIAIL
+643 
-654 GDDMMHYLGQGK
+654 
-666 SKVEH
+666 
-671 YFNVK
+671 
-676 AGESMEVTMDDE
+676 
-688 QKQIKI
+688 
-694 SKITTERPMG
+694 
-704 YESCYTEGGY
+704 
-714 LFVSE
+714 
-719 DYPVVTKDKSELNS
+719 
-733 GNLCI
+733 
-738 DAQKPS
+738 
-744 EIENKLTDLK
+744 
-754 KEGEDFED
+754 
-762 IMITNLAE
+762 
-770 YADQQKRII
+770 
-779 ILVSIFLYG
+779 
-788 FIAVITLIGVTNIFN
+788 
-803 TITTNMILRSKEFAN
+803 
-818 LKSIGMTTKEFN
+818 
-830 KMIRLESVMYGT
+830 
-842 KSLLIGIPI
+842 
-851 GLLGSYEIFKSFT
+851 
-864 NSIDFGF
+864 
-871 IIPWQAIIISVIFV
+871 
-885 FIIVGLTMKYSLNKI
+885 
-900 NKQNI
+900 
-905 IETIRQDN
+905 
-913 I
+913 

>member
-17 KRTIVT
+17 KRTVVT

-63 SNVPQEQQKYIIQN
+63 LNVPQEQQKYITQN
-77 NAVDSYYT
+77 NAVDSYYI

-100 DKPYIYVVAMNENAF
+100 DKPYIYVVSMNENAF

-146 KINVGDKITLNI
+146 KINVGDKITLNV

-193 NEDYEEQIVDGQTKE
+193 SEDYEEQIVDGQTKE

-216 RTNTGLEPYSAPGYT
+216 RPNTGVEPYTAPGYT

-236 NDEKNADGT
+236 NDDKNVGNAEKTVLAN
-245 DKITSM
+245 
-251 GTKLNTNAS
+251 TK
-260 NEILSAEENEKS
+260 SA
-272 VTADATIK
+272 TTI
-280 NSQTANFYVTLK
+280 ANFYVTLK
-292 NPKEYENVKN
+292 NPKEYENVMN

-308 EAETKNEIE
+308 ETENESEIE
-317 VEVNSDL
+317 VEANVDL

-337 VLYGIASVIIVIIIV
+337 VLYGIASVIIVIIVV

-418 IVNLLI
+418 IVNLLM

-442 LISVVISGITIFLSC
+442 LISIAISGITIFLSC
-457 LIPAIKASKIPPIEA
+457 LIPAIKASRIPPIEA

-478 IKIKTR
+478 IKIKAR
-484 KIKTSK
+484 KVKTSK

-531 SSFLTYGQMMTGS
+531 SSFLTYGQMITGS
-544 YYTDLSYNIAVNGGN
+544 YYTDLNYNIAVNGGN

-611 ENVGKYEY
+611 EDVGKYEY

-654 GDDMMHYLGQGK
+654 GDDMIHYLGQGK

-676 AGESMEVTMDDE
+676 AGDSMEVTMDDE

-738 DAQKPS
+738 EAQKPS

-754 KEGEDFED
+754 KESEEFEN
-762 IMITNLAE
+762 IMITNLDQ
-770 YADQQKRII
+770 YADQQRRII
-779 ILVSIFLYG
+779 VLVSIFLYG

-830 KMIRLESVMYGT
+830 KMIKLESIMYGA

-851 GLLGSYEIFKSFT
+851 GLFGSYEIFKSFT

-871 IIPWQAIIISVIFV
+871 IVPWQAIIISVIFV

>member
-17 KRTIVT
+17 KRTVVT

-63 SNVPQEQQKYIIQN
+63 SNVPQEQQKYITQN
-77 NAVDSYYT
+77 NAVDSYYV

-146 KINVGDKITLNI
+146 KINVGDKITLNV

-193 NEDYEEQIVDGQTKE
+193 NEDYEEQIVDGQEKE

-216 RTNTGLEPYSAPGYT
+216 RPNTGLEPYSAPGYT

-236 NDEKNADGT
+236 NESGNIGNT
-245 DKITSM
+245 DKKVSKTS
-251 GTKLNTNAS
+251 
-260 NEILSAEENEKS
+260 
-272 VTADATIK
+272 
-280 NSQTANFYVTLK
+280 NFYVTLK
-292 NPKEYENVKN
+292 NPKEYENVMN
-302 QIKNTI
+302 QTKNTI
-308 EAETKNEIE
+308 EAETENEIE
-317 VEVNSDL
+317 VEVNTDL

-337 VLYGIASVIIVIIIV
+337 VLYGIASVIIVIIVV

-395 YIGIIAIPLGILLG
+395 YIGVIAIPLGILLG

-457 LIPAIKASKIPPIEA
+457 LIPAIKASRIPPIEA

-544 YYTDLSYNIAVNGGN
+544 YYTDLNYNIAINGGN
-559 EALYEK
+559 ETLYEK
-565 IATWSG
+565 VATWSG
-571 INSYSYSY
+571 IKSYSYSY

-611 ENVGKYEY
+611 EDVGKYEY

-704 YESCYTEGGY
+704 YERCYTEGGY

-719 DYPVVTKDKSELNS
+719 DYPLVTKDKSELNS
-733 GNLCI
+733 GSLCI

-754 KEGEDFED
+754 KEGEEFED

-830 KMIRLESVMYGT
+830 KMIKLESIMYGA

-851 GLLGSYEIFKSFT
+851 GLFGSYEIFKSFT

-871 IIPWQAIIISVIFV
+871 IVPWQAIIISVVFV

>member
-48 VNLIKNT
+48 VNLIKNS

-63 SNVPQEQQKYIIQN
+63 SNVPQEQQKYITQN

-100 DKPYIYVVAMNENAF
+100 DKPYIYVVSMNEKAF

-146 KINVGDKITLNI
+146 KINVGDKITLNV

-181 EYIYQETGKAGD
+181 EYIYQETGKAQD
-193 NEDYEEQIVDGQTKE
+193 NEDYEEQIVDGQKKE
-208 YTVVGIMK
+208 YTVVGIMQ
-216 RTNTGLEPYSAPGYT
+216 RPNTGVEPYTAPGYT

-245 DKITSM
+245 DKITSI

-280 NSQTANFYVTLK
+280 NSQTASFYVTLK
-292 NPKEYENVKN
+292 NPKEYENVIN
-302 QIKNTI
+302 QIKNTM
-308 EAETKNEIE
+308 EAETDSEIE
-317 VEVNSDL
+317 VDINEDL

-395 YIGIIAIPLGILLG
+395 YIGIVAIPLGILLG

-500 VIASKNLKRNRKK
+500 VIARKNLKRNRKK

-531 SSFLTYGQMMTGS
+531 SSFLTYGQLMTSS

-571 INSYSYSY
+571 IKSYSYSY

-676 AGESMEVTMDDE
+676 AGEVMEATMDDE

-719 DYPVVTKDKSELNS
+719 DYPVVTKDRSELNS
-733 GNLCI
+733 GSLCI

-754 KEGEDFED
+754 KESEEFEN
-762 IMITNLAE
+762 IMVTNLAE

-830 KMIRLESVMYGT
+830 KMIKLESIMYGA
-842 KSLLIGIPI
+842 KSLLIGISI
-851 GLLGSYEIFKSFT
+851 GLLGSYAIFKSFT

-871 IIPWQAIIISVIFV
+871 IVPWQAIIISVIFV

>member
-1 MNVLNKLT
+1 M
-9 KKNLLLNK
+9 
-17 KRTIVT
+17 
-23 IIGIMLS
+23 
-30 TALVCAVAGLVTS
+30 
-43 AQQTF
+43 
-48 VNLIKNT
+48 
-55 DGDYHISF
+55 
-63 SNVPQEQQKYIIQN
+63 
-77 NAVDSYYT
+77 
-85 TKELGYSKFESIQNE
+85 
-100 DKPYIYVVAMNENAF
+100 
-115 EKGAYKLIEGRMAQN
+115 
-130 ENEIVIPQ
+130 
-138 HLIDNGRV
+138 
-146 KINVGDKITLNI
+146 
-158 GTRELMDGSKLNQK
+158 
-172 NPYLASSSK
+172 
-181 EYIYQETGKAGD
+181 
-193 NEDYEEQIVDGQTKE
+193 
-208 YTVVGIMK
+208 
-216 RTNTGLEPYSAPGYT
+216 
-231 AVTYS
+231 
-236 NDEKNADGT
+236 
-245 DKITSM
+245 
-251 GTKLNTNAS
+251 
-260 NEILSAEENEKS
+260 
-272 VTADATIK
+272 
-280 NSQTANFYVTLK
+280 
-292 NPKEYENVKN
+292 
-302 QIKNTI
+302 
-308 EAETKNEIE
+308 
-317 VEVNSDL
+317 
-324 LRFEGVLSESTLG
+324 
-337 VLYGIASVIIVIIIV
+337 
-352 SSVFVIRNS
+352 FVIRNS

-606 EEDFP
+606 EEDFQ

-770 YADQQKRII
+770 YADQQK
-779 ILVSIFLYG
+779 G
-788 FIAVITLIGVTNIFN
+788 
-803 TITTNMILRSKEFAN
+803 
-818 LKSIGMTTKEFN
+818 
-830 KMIRLESVMYGT
+830 
-842 KSLLIGIPI
+842 
-851 GLLGSYEIFKSFT
+851 
-864 NSIDFGF
+864 
-871 IIPWQAIIISVIFV
+871 
-885 FIIVGLTMKYSLNKI
+885 
-900 NKQNI
+900 
-905 IETIRQDN
+905 
-913 I
+913 

>member
-17 KRTIVT
+17 KRTVVT

-77 NAVDSYYT
+77 NAVDSYYV

-100 DKPYIYVVAMNENAF
+100 DKPYIYVVSMNENAF

-146 KINVGDKITLNI
+146 KINVGDKITLNV

-216 RTNTGLEPYSAPGYT
+216 RPNTGLEPYSAPGYT

-236 NDEKNADGT
+236 NEGGNIGNT
-245 DKITSM
+245 DKKVS
-251 GTKLNTNAS
+251 K
-260 NEILSAEENEKS
+260 
-272 VTADATIK
+272 
-280 NSQTANFYVTLK
+280 TANFYVTQK
-292 NPKEYENVKN
+292 NPKEYENVIN
-302 QIKNTI
+302 QIKNTM
-308 EAETKNEIE
+308 EAETDSEIE
-317 VEVNSDL
+317 VDINEDL

-395 YIGIIAIPLGILLG
+395 YIGIVAIPLGILLG

-424 GDMMEGTEFVY
+424 GDMMEGTGFVY

-531 SSFLTYGQMMTGS
+531 SSFLTYGQMMTSS
-544 YYTDLSYNIAVNGGN
+544 YYTDLNYNIAVNGGN
-559 EALYEK
+559 ETLYEK

-611 ENVGKYEY
+611 EDVGKYEY

-676 AGESMEVTMDDE
+676 AGEVMEATMDDE

-719 DYPVVTKDKSELNS
+719 DYPVVTKDRSELNS
-733 GNLCI
+733 GSLCI

-754 KEGEDFED
+754 KEGEEFED

-770 YADQQKRII
+770 YADQQRRII

-830 KMIRLESVMYGT
+830 KMIKLESIMYGA
-842 KSLLIGIPI
+842 KSLLIGISI
-851 GLLGSYEIFKSFT
+851 GLLGSYAIFKSFT

-871 IIPWQAIIISVIFV
+871 IVPWQAIIISVIFV

>member
-1 MNVLNKLT
+1 
-9 KKNLLLNK
+9 
-17 KRTIVT
+17 
-23 IIGIMLS
+23 MLS

-63 SNVPQEQQKYIIQN
+63 SNVPQEQQKYITQN
-77 NAVDSYYT
+77 NAVDSYYV

-100 DKPYIYVVAMNENAF
+100 DKPYIYVVSMNENAF

-146 KINVGDKITLNI
+146 KINVGDKITLNV

-193 NEDYEEQIVDGQTKE
+193 SEDYEEQIVDGQTKE

-216 RTNTGLEPYSAPGYT
+216 RPNTGLEPYSAPGYT
-231 AVTYS
+231 AVTYL
-236 NDEKNADGT
+236 NEGGNIGNT
-245 DKITSM
+245 DKKVSKTF
-251 GTKLNTNAS
+251 
-260 NEILSAEENEKS
+260 
-272 VTADATIK
+272 
-280 NSQTANFYVTLK
+280 NFYVTLK
-292 NPKEYENVKN
+292 NPKEYENVMN

-308 EAETKNEIE
+308 ETENESEIE
-317 VEVNSDL
+317 VEANVDL

-337 VLYGIASVIIVIIIV
+337 VLYGIASVIIVIIVV

-544 YYTDLSYNIAVNGGN
+544 YYTDLNYNITVHGGN

-611 ENVGKYEY
+611 EDVGKYEY

-654 GDDMMHYLGQGK
+654 GDDMIHYLGQGK

-676 AGESMEVTMDDE
+676 AGDSMEVTMDDE

-733 GNLCI
+733 GSLCI

-754 KEGEDFED
+754 KESEEFEN
-762 IMITNLAE
+762 IMVTNLAE
-770 YADQQKRII
+770 YADQEKRII

-830 KMIRLESVMYGT
+830 KMIKLESIMYGA

-851 GLLGSYEIFKSFT
+851 GLFGSYEIFKSFT

-871 IIPWQAIIISVIFV
+871 IVPWQAIIISVVFV

>member
-17 KRTIVT
+17 KRTVVT

-48 VNLIKNT
+48 VNLIKNS

-63 SNVPQEQQKYIIQN
+63 SNVPQEQQKYITQN

-146 KINVGDKITLNI
+146 KINVGDKITLNV

-236 NDEKNADGT
+236 NEGGNIGNT
-245 DKITSM
+245 DKKVSKTS
-251 GTKLNTNAS
+251 
-260 NEILSAEENEKS
+260 
-272 VTADATIK
+272 
-280 NSQTANFYVTLK
+280 NFYVTLK
-292 NPKEYENVKN
+292 NPKEYENVMN

-308 EAETKNEIE
+308 EAETDSEIE
-317 VEVNSDL
+317 VDINKDL
-324 LRFEGVLSESTLG
+324 LRFEGVLSESILG
-337 VLYGIASVIIVIIIV
+337 VLYRIAGVIIVIIVV

-418 IVNLLI
+418 IVNLLLV
-424 GDMMEGTEFVY
+424 DMMEGTSFVY
-435 NVPGMAI
+435 DVPGMAI

-500 VIASKNLKRNRKK
+500 VIARKNLKRNRKK

-611 ENVGKYEY
+611 EDVGKYEY

-676 AGESMEVTMDDE
+676 AGDSMEVAMDNE

-733 GNLCI
+733 GSLCI

-754 KEGEDFED
+754 KEGEEFED

-830 KMIRLESVMYGT
+830 KMIKLESIMYGA

-851 GLLGSYEIFKSFT
+851 GLLGSYAIFKSFT

>member
-63 SNVPQEQQKYIIQN
+63 SNVPQEQQKYITQN
-77 NAVDSYYT
+77 NAVDSYYV

-115 EKGAYKLIEGRMAQN
+115 EKGAYKLTEGRMAQN

-146 KINVGDKITLNI
+146 KINVGDKITLNV

-193 NEDYEEQIVDGQTKE
+193 NEDYEEQIVDGQEKE

-216 RTNTGLEPYSAPGYT
+216 RPNTGLEPYSAPGYT

-236 NDEKNADGT
+236 NEGGNIGNT
-245 DKITSM
+245 DKKVSKTF
-251 GTKLNTNAS
+251 
-260 NEILSAEENEKS
+260 
-272 VTADATIK
+272 
-280 NSQTANFYVTLK
+280 NFYVTLK
-292 NPKEYENVKN
+292 NPKEYENVMN

-308 EAETKNEIE
+308 ETENESEIE
-317 VEVNSDL
+317 VEANVDL

-337 VLYGIASVIIVIIIV
+337 VLYGIASVIIVIIVV

-424 GDMMEGTEFVY
+424 GEMMEGTEFVY

-478 IKIKTR
+478 IKIKAR
-484 KIKTSK
+484 KVKTSK

-544 YYTDLSYNIAVNGGN
+544 YYTDLNYNIAVNGGN
-559 EALYEK
+559 EALYAK
-565 IATWSG
+565 VATWSG

-584 IDVNK
+584 IDANK

-606 EEDFP
+606 EKDFP
-611 ENVGKYEY
+611 EDVGKYED
-619 NTLGLTIVMV
+619 NTLGLTIIMF
-629 NNDYFKSYVKSLGM
+629 NKDYFKSYVKSLGM

-654 GDDMMHYLGQGK
+654 GDDMMHYVGKGK

-676 AGESMEVTMDDE
+676 AGEVMEATMDDE

-719 DYPVVTKDKSELNS
+719 DYPLVTKDKSELNS

-738 DAQKPS
+738 EAQKPS

-754 KEGEDFED
+754 KESEEFEN
-762 IMITNLAE
+762 IMVTNLDQ
-770 YADQQKRII
+770 YADQEKRII

-830 KMIRLESVMYGT
+830 KMIKLESIMYGA

-851 GLLGSYEIFKSFT
+851 GLFGSYEIFKSFT

-871 IIPWQAIIISVIFV
+871 IVPWQAIIISVIFV
-885 FIIVGLTMKYSLNKI
+885 FIIVGLTMEYSLNKI

>member
-17 KRTIVT
+17 KRTVVT

-63 SNVPQEQQKYIIQN
+63 SNVPQEQQKYITQN

-115 EKGAYKLIEGRMAQN
+115 DKGAYKLTEGRMAQN

-146 KINVGDKITLNI
+146 KINVGDKITLNV

-193 NEDYEEQIVDGQTKE
+193 NEDYEEQIVDGQKKE

-216 RTNTGLEPYSAPGYT
+216 RPGVEPYSAPGYT

-236 NDEKNADGT
+236 NDDKNVGNAEKTVLAN
-245 DKITSM
+245 
-251 GTKLNTNAS
+251 TK
-260 NEILSAEENEKS
+260 SA
-272 VTADATIK
+272 TTI
-280 NSQTANFYVTLK
+280 ANFYVTLK
-292 NPKEYENVKN
+292 NPKEYENVIN

-308 EAETKNEIE
+308 ETENESEIE
-317 VEVNSDL
+317 VEANVDL

-337 VLYGIASVIIVIIIV
+337 VLYGIASVIIVIIVV

-457 LIPAIKASKIPPIEA
+457 LIPAIKASRIPPIEA

-531 SSFLTYGQMMTGS
+531 SSFLTYGQMITGS
-544 YYTDLSYNIAVNGGN
+544 YYTDLNYNIAVHGGN
-559 EALYEK
+559 EALYAK
-565 IATWSG
+565 VATWNG
-571 INSYSYSY
+571 IKSYSYSY

-611 ENVGKYEY
+611 EDVGKYEY

-654 GDDMMHYLGQGK
+654 GDDMIHYLGQGK

-676 AGESMEVTMDDE
+676 AGDSMEVTMDNE

-719 DYPVVTKDKSELNS
+719 DYPLVTKDKSELNS

-738 DAQKPS
+738 EAQKPS

-754 KEGEDFED
+754 KEGEEFED

-830 KMIRLESVMYGT
+830 KMIKLESIMYGA

-851 GLLGSYEIFKSFT
+851 GLFGSYEVFKSFT

-871 IIPWQAIIISVIFV
+871 IVPWQAIIISVIFV

-905 IETIRQDN
+905 IETIRQEN

>member
-17 KRTIVT
+17 KRTVVT

-48 VNLIKNT
+48 VNLIKNS

-63 SNVPQEQQKYIIQN
+63 SNVPQEQQKYITQN
-77 NAVDSYYT
+77 NAVESYFT
-85 TKELGYSKFESIQNE
+85 TKELGYSKYDEIQNE
-100 DKPYIYVVAMNENAF
+100 DKPYIYVVSMNEKAF
-115 EKGAYKLIEGRMAQN
+115 KKGAYKLIEGRMAQN

-146 KINVGDKITLNI
+146 KINVGDKITLDV
-158 GTRELMDGSKLNQK
+158 GTRELMDGSKQNQK

-193 NEDYEEQIVDGQTKE
+193 NEDYEEQIIDGQKKE
-208 YTVVGIMK
+208 YTVVGIIERPSM
-216 RTNTGLEPYSAPGYT
+216 NIEPYTAPGYT
-231 AVTYS
+231 AITYEDS
-236 NDEKNADGT
+236 KNEINAE
-245 DKITSM
+245 
-251 GTKLNTNAS
+251 NTN
-260 NEILSAEENEKS
+260 NIY
-272 VTADATIK
+272 I
-280 NSQTANFYVTLK
+280 TLK
-292 NPKEYENVKN
+292 NPKEYERVEK
-302 QIKNTI
+302 QIKETI
-308 EAETKNEIE
+308 EAETSQNID
-317 VEVNSDL
+317 VDVNTDL

-337 VLYGIASVIIVIIIV
+337 VLYGIAGVIIVIIVV

-384 QIKRSVLLEGL
+384 QIRKSVLLEGL
-395 YIGIIAIPLGILLG
+395 YIGIISIPLGILLG
-409 IVAIIILLW
+409 IIAIIILLW
-418 IVNLLI
+418 IVNLLLV
-424 GDMMEGTEFVY
+424 DMMEGTSFVY
-435 NVPGMAI
+435 DVPGMAI

-559 EALYEK
+559 ETLYEK
-565 IATWSG
+565 VATWSG
-571 INSYSYSY
+571 IKSYSYSY

-606 EEDFP
+606 EEDFQ

-629 NNDYFKSYVKSLGM
+629 NNDYFKSYVKRLGM

-704 YESCYTEGGY
+704 YEGCYTEGGY

>member
-9 KKNLLLNK
+9 KKNLFLNK

-63 SNVPQEQQKYIIQN
+63 SNVPQEQQKYITQN

-85 TKELGYSKFESIQNE
+85 TKELGYSKLESIQNE

-146 KINVGDKITLNI
+146 KINVGDKITLNV

-193 NEDYEEQIVDGQTKE
+193 SKDYEEQIVDGQKKE

-216 RTNTGLEPYSAPGYT
+216 RPGVEPYSAPGYT

-236 NDEKNADGT
+236 NDGKNVGNAEKTVLAN
-245 DKITSM
+245 
-251 GTKLNTNAS
+251 TK
-260 NEILSAEENEKS
+260 SA
-272 VTADATIK
+272 TT
-280 NSQTANFYVTLK
+280 TANFYVTLR
-292 NPKEYENVKN
+292 NPKEYENVMN

-308 EAETKNEIE
+308 ETENESEIE
-317 VEVNSDL
+317 VEANVDL
-324 LRFEGVLSESTLG
+324 LRFEGVISESTLG
-337 VLYGIASVIIVIIIV
+337 VLYRIAGVIIVIIVV

-418 IVNLLI
+418 IVNLLM
-424 GDMMEGTEFVY
+424 GDMKEGTEFVY

-442 LISVVISGITIFLSC
+442 LISVAISGITIFLSC

-478 IKIKTR
+478 IKIKAR
-484 KIKTSK
+484 KVKTSK

-531 SSFLTYGQMMTGS
+531 SSFLTYGQMITGS
-544 YYTDLSYNIAVNGGN
+544 YYTDLNYNIAVNGGN

-611 ENVGKYEY
+611 EDVGKYEY

-654 GDDMMHYLGQGK
+654 GDDMIHYLGQGK

-676 AGESMEVTMDDE
+676 AGDSMEVTMDNE

-733 GNLCI
+733 GSLCI
-738 DAQKPS
+738 DVQKPS

-754 KEGEDFED
+754 KEGEEFED

-830 KMIRLESVMYGT
+830 KMIKLESIMYGA

-851 GLLGSYEIFKSFT
+851 GLFGSYEVFKSFT

-871 IIPWQAIIISVIFV
+871 IVPWQAIIISVIFV